1 MKAWWWLIAT
11 LLIFGFGVVFFTVV
25 MITLIPG
32 LVMLLDRLE
41 EFSRRFAKKHPEH
54 RPDD

>member
-41 EFSRRFAKKHPEH
+41 EFSRRFAKKHLEH
-54 RPDD
+54 RSR